1 MSEVIKLKITAADI
15 DYSET
20 VNAFPSTTKEATIE
34 ELRERM
40 FENKKT
46 QALWSKKLKQ
56 ATLRYAYG
64 NEYIR
69 KGDSKDKK
77 SKDFTLR
84 TKFENEQH
92 FNEHAADLTELQRT
106 EIFSGKFDVEIKNIS
121 AKMSAARN

>member
-1 MSEVIKLKITAADI
+1 MSQVIKLKITAADI
-15 DYSET
+15 DYSKT
-20 VNAFPSTTKEATIE
+20 VNAFPTTTKEATVAE
-34 ELRERM
+34 MRERM

-77 SKDFTLR
+77 SKDFVMN
-84 TKFENEQH
+84 TKFDNETH
-92 FNEHAADLTELQRT
+92 FKAHAAELREVQRA

-121 AKMSAARN
+121 EKMSAARN

>member
-1 MSEVIKLKITAADI
+1 
-15 DYSET
+15 
-20 VNAFPSTTKEATIE
+20 
-34 ELRERM
+34 M

-92 FNEHAADLTELQRT
+92 FNEYAADLTELQRT
-106 EIFSGKFDVEIKNIS
+106 EIFSGKFDKEIMNIS

>member
-1 MSEVIKLKITAADI
+1 MSQFIKLKITADDI
-15 DYSET
+15 DYSKT
-20 VNAFPSTTKEATIE
+20 VNAFPSTTKEVTVA

-69 KGDSKDKK
+69 KNPKDKK
-77 SKDFTLR
+77 SKDLIDT
-84 TKFENEQH
+84 
-92 FNEHAADLTELQRT
+92 
-106 EIFSGKFDVEIKNIS
+106 NID
-121 AKMSAARN
+121 KQLKQGW

>member
-1 MSEVIKLKITAADI
+1 MTETIKLKITAADI
-15 DYSET
+15 DYSKT
-20 VNAFPSTTKEATIE
+20 VNAFPTTTKEATVE
-34 ELRERM
+34 EMRERM

-92 FNEHAADLTELQRT
+92 FNEYAADLTELQRT
-106 EIFSGKFDVEIKNIS
+106 EIFSGKFDKEIMNIS